1 MSRKWNE
8 IPDVEKQEMSHLFD
22 VRLTADLLI
31 DPEEP
36 PQVENRPVRF
46 DEIYEIAIDP
56 KATIDGRISRALE
69 TDARLKR
76 DFEALLESTAIC
88 WFPVAAAAAGVD
100 GLDEREEDGFGLRI
114 RTSSAGD
121 DQVYVMIR
129 LKEGWDIPPTA
140 LVALPLDQAP
150 VRVPLPEEI
159 DGVYQLIEA
168 VDSAIVKAIRDPKS
182 RLALQ

>member
-8 IPDVEKQEMSHLFD
+8 IPEAEKQDMRHRFD
-22 VRLTADLLI
+22 VLLTADLLI

-36 PQVENRPVRF
+36 FQEENRPVRF
-46 DEIYEIAIDP
+46 DEIYTIATDP
-56 KATIDGRISRALE
+56 GAPIDGRISGALE
-69 TDARLKR
+69 SNVRLKR

-88 WFPVAAAAAGVD
+88 WFPVAAAAAGID

-114 RTSSAGD
+114 RASSAGD

-129 LKEGWDIPPTA
+129 LKEGWDKMPAA
-140 LVALPLDQAP
+140 LVALPPDSAP
-150 VRVPLPEEI
+150 VRIPLPEEI

-168 VDSAIVKAIRDPKS
+168 SDSAIVTAIRDPKS